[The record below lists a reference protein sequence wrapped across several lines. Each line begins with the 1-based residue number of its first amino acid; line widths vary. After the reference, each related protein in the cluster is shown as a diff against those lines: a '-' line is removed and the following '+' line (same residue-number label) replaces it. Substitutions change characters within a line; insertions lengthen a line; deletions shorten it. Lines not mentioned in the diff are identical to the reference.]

1 MELTPKWTGYRPTEF
16 LRMVDRE
23 GAVPTAKRLIMSSTP
38 SSGFTRLWELKRL
51 DLTVEALAL
60 RVPWRQLFTEV
71 ELKKARQRLDQL
83 NYKSEL

>member
-1 MELTPKWTGYRPTEF
+1 
-16 LRMVDRE
+16 MVDRE